1 MFRIIRNDDWNFL
14 GLGEKLTRF
23 YIFVIRAMLGLMF
36 AVFLVRFFYGK
47 VSPLYVVGLAIF
59 LVGFA
64 YVLEY
69 WRKKKELEV
78 KKGEHR
84 D

>member
-1 MFRIIRNDDWNFL
+1 
-14 GLGEKLTRF
+14 LTGF

-36 AVFLVRFFYGK
+36 AIFLVRFFYGE
-47 VSPLYVVGLAIF
+47 VAPVYVTGLAIF
-59 LVGFA
+59 LVGLA

-69 WRKKKELEV
+69 WRKKKELEA

>member
-1 MFRIIRNDDWNFL
+1 
-14 GLGEKLTRF
+14 LTRF
-23 YIFVIRAMLGLMF
+23 YVFVIRAMLGLMF
-36 AVFLVRFFYGK
+36 AVFLVRFFYGE
-47 VSPLYVVGLAIF
+47 VAPIYVAGLAIF

-69 WRKKKELEV
+69 WRKKKELEA
-78 KKGEHR
+78 KKGEHL

>member
-1 MFRIIRNDDWNFL
+1 M
-14 GLGEKLTRF
+14 TRF
-23 YIFVIRAMLGLMF
+23 YVFVIRAMLGLMF
-36 AVFLVRFFYGK
+36 AVFLVRFFYGE
-47 VSPLYVVGLAIF
+47 VAPIYVAGLAIF

-69 WRKKKELEV
+69 WRKKKELEA
-78 KKGEHR
+78 KKGEHL

>member
-1 MFRIIRNDDWNFL
+1 M
-14 GLGEKLTRF
+14 TRF
-23 YIFVIRAMLGLMF
+23 YVFVIRAMLGIMF
-36 AVFLVRFFYGK
+36 AVFLVRFFYGE
-47 VSPLYVVGLAIF
+47 VAPIYVAGLSIF

-69 WRKKKELEV
+69 WRKKKELEA
-78 KKGEHR
+78 KKGEHP

>member
-1 MFRIIRNDDWNFL
+1 
-14 GLGEKLTRF
+14 LGEKLTGF

-36 AVFLVRFFYGK
+36 AIFLVRFFYGEIAP
-47 VSPLYVVGLAIF
+47 VYVAGLAIF
-59 LVGFA
+59 LVGLA

-69 WRKKKELEV
+69 WRKKKELEA

>member
-1 MFRIIRNDDWNFL
+1 
-14 GLGEKLTRF
+14 
-23 YIFVIRAMLGLMF
+23 MLGLMF
-36 AVFLVRFFYGK
+36 AVFLVRFFYGE
-47 VSPLYVVGLAIF
+47 VAPVYVAGLAIF

-69 WRKKKELEV
+69 WRKKKELEA
-78 KKGEHR
+78 KKGEHL